1 MSPLEPEV
9 TFTINNESGYIQDY
23 FYTFQDEGN
32 GWFEN
37 SNAIITIDP
46 YTSAELRFSSD
57 FTFGEQSNIS
67 LTINPIHHAY
77 RAKSYNFEVLNVSDV
92 IPGDVNYDE
101 SLNVLDVVVLVAMI
115 LGSQTTDY
123 NAGDLNL
130 DNQVNVL
137 DVVLLVNLILDI

>member
-1 MSPLEPEV
+1 M
-9 TFTINNESGYIQDY
+9 
-23 FYTFQDEGN
+23 
-32 GWFEN
+32 
-37 SNAIITIDP
+37 
-46 YTSAELRFSSD
+46 
-57 FTFGEQSNIS
+57 
-67 LTINPIHHAY
+67 
-77 RAKSYNFEVLNVSDV
+77 

-137 DVVLLVNLILDI
+137 DVVSLVNLILDV